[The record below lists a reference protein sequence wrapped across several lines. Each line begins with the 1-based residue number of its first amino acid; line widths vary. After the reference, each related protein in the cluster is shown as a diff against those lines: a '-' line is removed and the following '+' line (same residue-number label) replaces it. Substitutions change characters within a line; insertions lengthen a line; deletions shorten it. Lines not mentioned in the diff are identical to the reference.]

1 MNKTRT
7 RRGPSEIEDR
17 LRYGRILSVEALD
30 PAVRRAEVAAEL
42 ERCGFEGS
50 TTVADL
56 QTSCCRDVPR
66 TAGVYLVLD
75 RNRFEILYIGKAGG
89 PGNKSTLR
97 KRLTA
102 YLRGGRTGKYAGHQG
117 GKDIWTLPDAGKLLV
132 CWKTQLDARTEE
144 KALLAKYKA
153 EHGKLPFANHRR

>member
-17 LRYGRILSVEALD
+17 LRYGRILCVEALD
-30 PAVRRAEVAAEL
+30 PAVRRVGGAAEL

-56 QTSCCRDVPR
+56 QTSRCRDVPR

-102 YLRGGRTGKYAGHQG
+102 YLRGGRTGKYAGHQR
-117 GKDIWTLPDAGKLLV
+117 GKDIWTLPERGETACVLEDAARCSEGGKGAASEI
-132 CWKTQLDARTEE
+132 QSRAR
-144 KALLAKYKA
+144 KRVLGL
-153 EHGKLPFANHRR
+153 